1 MKNSCSFII
10 FHSMVKGAW
19 KFDNGT
25 AKLCYSCFIKCL
37 TEFLRQKVLK
47 QSLINCCEYVM

>member
-25 AKLCYSCFIKCL
+25 A
-37 TEFLRQKVLK
+37 RQCVILA
-47 QSLINCCEYVM
+47 LLNV